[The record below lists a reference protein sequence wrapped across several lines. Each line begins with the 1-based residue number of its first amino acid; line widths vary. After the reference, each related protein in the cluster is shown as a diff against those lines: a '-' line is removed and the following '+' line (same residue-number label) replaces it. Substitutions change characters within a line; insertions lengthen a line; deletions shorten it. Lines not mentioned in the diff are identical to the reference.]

1 MEHRGTKHGQPA
13 GLGRRNWRTTVIL
26 IACYWLGIAAIGAA
40 SVPAWLDSAITEWN
54 QENPKVQ
61 IQFVEIKD
69 SFVWYIVPNTP
80 ETGHVELRE
89 SIYGIV
95 QRHGYQRTEA
105 EELVTTGRPPSPN
118 KSGSRDKKCWK
129 RSFILDLEVG
139 RQRLLT
145 TQVCADTTSWLAGF
159 RVAG

>member
-1 MEHRGTKHGQPA
+1 MSGWI
-13 GLGRRNWRTTVIL
+13 GLIG
-26 IACYWLGIAAIGAA
+26 IGAA
-40 SVPAWLDSAITEWN
+40 SVPAWLDDAITEWN
-54 QENPKVQ
+54 LENPKVQ

-69 SFVWYIVPNTP
+69 SFVWYAVPNTP
-80 ETGHVELRE
+80 ETGHAELRE

-105 EELVTTGRPPSPN
+105 EELVTTGRPPSLD
-118 KSGSRDKKCWK
+118 KSSSRDKKCWK
-129 RSFILDLEVG
+129 RSFTLDLEVG

>member
-1 MEHRGTKHGQPA
+1 MEDRGTKHGQPA
-13 GLGRRNWRTTVIL
+13 GLGRRNWRTAVIL
-26 IACYWLGIAAIGAA
+26 IACYWLGTAAIGAA
-40 SVPAWLDSAITEWN
+40 SVPAWLDAAITEWN

-69 SFVWYIVPNTP
+69 SFVWYMVPNTP

-129 RSFILDLEVG
+129 RSFTLDLEVG